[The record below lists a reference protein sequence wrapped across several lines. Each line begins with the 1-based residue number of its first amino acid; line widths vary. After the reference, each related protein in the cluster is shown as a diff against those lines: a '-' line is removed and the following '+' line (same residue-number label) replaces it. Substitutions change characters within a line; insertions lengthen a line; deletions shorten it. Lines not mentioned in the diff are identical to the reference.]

1 MFEPDQNRKQV
12 ERRQVD
18 LWTNTM
24 TQAPPVPKPRARY
37 SRDSLGSVSSLDRD
51 PICQNAS
58 DGVLPRTDED
68 PPAGSPGLQTL
79 AGVADI
85 PPTDTSDS
93 AHGPPIVPDPSS
105 PPSMQSMVSSIKS
118 SIPSLAGTADT
129 IANTSSPPSI
139 QSMDMSSRTPSLD
152 GTVSTLANSAVTTQ
166 SSSTSSPSSI
176 QSMVSS
182 IANHT
187 PSLDGT
193 ASTTANPAVTAQS
206 SSIPSPSSIQS
217 VVSSIA
223 NHTPSL
229 DGTASTAANPVV
241 TAQSSSTSSPSSIQ
255 SVVSSIANHTPSL
268 DGTASTTAN
277 PAVTTQ
283 SSSTSSPSSIQSMVS
298 SIANHT
304 PSLDGT
310 ASTTA
315 NPVVTA
321 QSSSTSSPSS
331 IQSMVSSIANH
342 TPSLDGTA
350 STTANPAVT
359 TQSSSTSSPSSIQS
373 MVSSIAN
380 HTPSLDGTASTT
392 ANPAVTAQSSSISSP
407 SSIQSMVS
415 SIANHTLSL
424 DGTASTTANPAVTA
438 QSSSISSPSSIQSMV
453 SSIAN
458 HTSSLNGTGSTTA
471 NPVVTMQSS
480 STSSHPPIQSM
491 VSSTA
496 NRTPSL
502 TGTAST
508 TANPVVTM
516 QSSSTM
522 SPPSI
527 QSMVSSIANRI
538 PSLDGTASTTANPA
552 VTTQSSS
559 TSSLPSIQS
568 MVSSIANRTP
578 NLDGTASTTANPAV
592 TTQSSSTSSPSS
604 IQSMVSSFANRNP
617 SLTGTASPTSNP
629 VVTTQSSSTSSPSSI
644 QSMVSSFANRNPSLT
659 GTASPTS
666 NPVVTT
672 QSSSTLSRPSI
683 QSMVRSIV
691 NRTTSSDG
699 TASTTANPAVTTQS
713 SSTSSPPSIQS
724 MFSSIANRT
733 SLAGTLSTTA
743 NPAVT
748 TQSSSTSSRSSIR
761 SMVRSIASRTPNLSG
776 TTGTTANPAVT
787 TQSSSTS
794 YPPSIQSMVTSIASR
809 IPSLAGTASTIAN
822 PAVSTESPPSLAVNA
837 WMQTRPPQPL
847 PPFIRGDSHTDVLV
861 APSSQPQGDA
871 GPAGQEKGKEGLYLN
886 MLDGSDDDVDSDS
899 SNEVSSGPNEQMTVD
914 FAHNRLNNNNVIS
927 NLSASVIPPQPVP
940 PAGQSAKKAKYY
952 KQKIPSIATIRVS
965 RTKGQGP
972 HSIPQSGVA
981 RASWLETWK
990 GFRHYVFWGTFDGQ
1004 LMSLQKKRKDYFSE
1018 ILFHVSSITNI
1029 KKLDKRRFSV
1039 YFKKKHY
1046 DFMAPSDDIQEGWVQ
1061 SLLASRGQPSP
1072 AAPELHGQINIKDI
1086 KSRNYAAVCGHDFW
1100 VYPDKDRFQLGL
1112 ASYSIPLNLASVTA
1126 TGKHSFSMTTPFK
1139 TIHMSVD
1146 SSKDLKVWLDGL
1158 FSSISSALSS
1168 SQVATR
1174 LWKNPSNQ
1182 QCADCSAANPEWASI
1197 NLLLVICDKC
1207 AGHHRSLG
1215 STLSN
1220 VRSLKMDNKVWTEP
1234 LVQLFVTYGNRLA
1247 NQVWAPLVPVFE
1259 QLRPESSDEQRS
1271 NFIQDKYRKGRY
1283 RRVHALA
1290 SSSDLMQQRM
1300 REVVCG
1306 SDVEETMA
1314 LICSGA
1320 KVCQSDPQSPSPIQ
1334 LAERA
1339 GQALQAEILKLNE
1352 YTEVPP
1358 CLPKIGYRRADSVLS
1373 GEEEEELHGKLE
1385 DDRFL
1390 FSLENDSAA
1399 CDVLDLRDVLS
1410 LFRKDG
1416 PTFQFELVTLDSR
1429 LVCVAESE
1437 DELLTHLVH
1446 ILKVI
1451 LPGGVS
1457 YAEVCGALAVSKVC
1471 VVEVGLAT
1479 NNPDAWLLLWDGG
1492 VSVHRAHRH
1501 SKPPLIMELST
1512 LSHHE
1517 VEPSEDAISMVS
1529 GDRGVSLHFDEHY
1542 SCHSWYHLL
1551 QDALANQNTSKPPAA
1566 YQSLYPIADIE
1577 VMSSVPLGI
1586 ERCIKHI
1593 QDYGLKVEGV
1603 YRRCG
1608 RATKV
1613 SQLVEA
1619 LVKSPS
1625 SASLESDEQGVLD
1638 VASALK
1644 QYIRQREALFP
1655 EKEKKDWRQAAVISD
1670 EEKRWSAYRQ
1680 LLQQLPGQQR
1690 ATLDALFGHFYMVQ
1704 TYSQVNKMSAQNLA
1718 LVLVPSLFNSLSADL
1733 LNMTREFIIHHEML
1747 FPAHKQHRR

>member
-1 MFEPDQNRKQV
+1 MFEPDQNRKEV
-12 ERRQVD
+12 ERKQVD

-24 TQAPPVPKPRARY
+24 TPAPPVPKPRARY
-37 SRDSLGSVSSLDRD
+37 ASDRLSSTSSPERD
-51 PICQNAS
+51 PIRQNAS

-68 PPAGSPGLQTL
+68 PPLGSTAESPGLQTL

-85 PPTDTSDS
+85 PPMETTDS
-93 AHGPPIVPDPSS
+93 AQDPPIVPVPSS
-105 PPSMQSMVSSIKS
+105 LPSMQSMVSSIKS

-129 IANTSSPPSI
+129 IANPAVTMQSSSTSSPPSI
-139 QSMDMSSRTPSLD
+139 QSLDMSSPTPSLD
-152 GTVSTLANSAVTTQ
+152 GTFSTLANSAVTMHSSSSSSPSSIQSIVSSVANRTPSLDGTASTTANPTVTAQSSSTLSTSSVQSMAISIANHAPSLDGTGSTTANPVVTTESSSTSSPPLIQSMVSTIANHIPSLDGTASTIANPAVTTQ
-166 SSSTSSPSSI
+166 SSSTSSLPSIQSMVSSIANRTPNLDETASTTANPTVTAQSSSASSPSSI

-182 IANHT
+182 IANDT
-187 PSLDGT
+187 PGLDGT
-193 ASTTANPAVTAQS
+193 ASS
-206 SSIPSPSSIQS
+206 SAI
-217 VVSSIA
+217 
-223 NHTPSL
+223 
-229 DGTASTAANPVV
+229 PVV
-241 TAQSSSTSSPSSIQ
+241 TTQRSSTS
-255 SVVSSIANHTPSL
+255 
-268 DGTASTTAN
+268 
-277 PAVTTQ
+277 
-283 SSSTSSPSSIQSMVS
+283 
-298 SIANHT
+298 
-304 PSLDGT
+304 
-310 ASTTA
+310 
-315 NPVVTA
+315 
-321 QSSSTSSPSS
+321 
-331 IQSMVSSIANH
+331 
-342 TPSLDGTA
+342 
-350 STTANPAVT
+350 
-359 TQSSSTSSPSSIQS
+359 
-373 MVSSIAN
+373 
-380 HTPSLDGTASTT
+380 
-392 ANPAVTAQSSSISSP
+392 
-407 SSIQSMVS
+407 
-415 SIANHTLSL
+415 
-424 DGTASTTANPAVTA
+424 
-438 QSSSISSPSSIQSMV
+438 
-453 SSIAN
+453 
-458 HTSSLNGTGSTTA
+458 
-471 NPVVTMQSS
+471 
-480 STSSHPPIQSM
+480 
-491 VSSTA
+491 
-496 NRTPSL
+496 
-502 TGTAST
+502 
-508 TANPVVTM
+508 
-516 QSSSTM
+516 

-527 QSMVSSIANRI
+527 QSMVSSIANHI

-559 TSSLPSIQS
+559 TSSIPSIQS

-592 TTQSSSTSSPSS
+592 TTQSSSTMSLPS
-604 IQSMVSSFANRNP
+604 IQGMVSSIVNRNP
-617 SLTGTASPTSNP
+617 SLTGTASPLSNP
-629 VVTTQSSSTSSPSSI
+629 VVTTQSSSTSS
-644 QSMVSSFANRNPSLT
+644 T
-659 GTASPTS
+659 
-666 NPVVTT
+666 
-672 QSSSTLSRPSI
+672 PSI
-683 QSMVRSIV
+683 QRMVRSLV
-691 NRTTSSDG
+691 NRSTSFDG
-699 TASTTANPAVTTQS
+699 TVSTTANPAVTTQS
-713 SSTSSPPSIQS
+713 SSTLSPPSIQS
-724 MFSSIANRT
+724 MVSSIANRRT
-733 SLAGTLSTTA
+733 SLAETLSTTA

-776 TTGTTANPAVT
+776 TTSTTANPAVT

-794 YPPSIQSMVTSIASR
+794 YPPSIQSMVSSIASR

-822 PAVSTESPPSLAVNA
+822 PAVTTESSPSLAVSA
-837 WMQTRPPQPL
+837 WMSPQTRPPEPL
-847 PPFIRGDSHTDVLV
+847 TPLIRGDSHADVLVV
-861 APSSQPQGDA
+861 APSSQPEGDA
-871 GPAGQEKGKEGLYLN
+871 GPTGQEKGKEGLYLN
-886 MLDGSDDDVDSDS
+886 MLDGSDEDVDSDS
-899 SNEVSSGPNEQMTVD
+899 SNEEEPLEVSSGPNEQMTVD
-914 FAHNRLNNNNVIS
+914 LAHNRLNNNNVLY

-940 PAGQSAKKAKYY
+940 PAGQSAKMAKYY

-972 HSIPQSGVA
+972 RSIPQSGVA

-1061 SLLASRGQPSP
+1061 SLLASRGQPNP
-1072 AAPELHGQINIKDI
+1072 AAPELHGPINIKDI
-1086 KSRNYAAVCGHDFW
+1086 RSRNYAAICGPDFW
-1100 VYPDKDRFQLGL
+1100 VYPEKDRFQLGL

-1139 TIHMSVD
+1139 TIHLSVD

-1158 FSSISSALSS
+1158 SSSISRALSS

-1197 NLLLVICDKC
+1197 NLLLVICDRC

-1247 NQVWAPLVPVFE
+1247 NQVWAPLVPLFE

-1271 NFIQDKYRKGRY
+1271 NFIQDKYRKGQY

-1306 SDVEETMA
+1306 SDVEETMT

-1358 CLPKIGYRRADSVLS
+1358 YLPKIGYRRADSVPS
-1373 GEEEEELHGKLE
+1373 CEEEEELHGKLE

-1399 CDVLDLRDVLS
+1399 CDVLDLREVLS

-1416 PTFQFELVTLDSR
+1416 PTFQFELVTLDNR
-1429 LVCVAESE
+1429 IVCVAESE

-1471 VVEVGLAT
+1471 VVEVGVAT

-1501 SKPPLIMELST
+1501 SKPPLIIELST
-1512 LSHHE
+1512 LSHYE
-1517 VEPSEDAISMVS
+1517 VKQFEDAISMVYR
-1529 GDRGVSLHFDEHY
+1529 DRGVSLHFDEHY
-1542 SCHSWYHLL
+1542 SCHSWYGLL
-1551 QDALANQNTSKPPAA
+1551 QDALANQNISKPRAA
-1566 YQSLYPIADIE
+1566 NQSLYPIADIE
-1577 VMSSVPLGI
+1577 VMNSVPLAI

-1593 QDYGLKVEGV
+1593 QDYGLNVEGV

-1608 RATKV
+1608 LASKV

-1619 LVKSPS
+1619 LVKCPS

-1644 QYIRQREALFP
+1644 KYIRQREPLFP
-1655 EKEKKDWRQAAVISD
+1655 EKEKKDWVQAAVIPD
-1670 EEKRWSAYRQ
+1670 KEKRWSTYRQ

-1690 ATLDALFGHFYMVQ
+1690 ATLDALFGHFYLVQ
-1704 TYSQVNKMSAQNLA
+1704 AYSQVNKMSAQNLA

-1733 LNMTREFIIHHEML
+1733 LNMTREFIIHHDML
-1747 FPAHKQHRR
+1747 FPTHKQHGR